1 MTVVCDNE
9 LPDPSGIRK
18 RQNCPA
24 LAKGRPDRVPK
35 FKIAET
41 KQRWPRPNNVRKFL
55 LEGPFAVVFLL
66 AGDVIAHVVR
76 VPSLHRSRGSRTP
89 ALNLHVPTVEKPWA
103 WILYRQNRPSEWATA
118 AGQRTWW

>member
-9 LPDPSGIRK
+9 LPDLSGMRK

-41 KQRWPRPNNVRKFL
+41 KQALAPTEQCEEFL

-76 VPSLHRSRGSRTP
+76 VPSLHRSRGSGTP
-89 ALNLHVPTVEKPWA
+89 AVNLQVPIVEKPWA
-103 WILYRQNRPSEWATA
+103 
-118 AGQRTWW
+118 